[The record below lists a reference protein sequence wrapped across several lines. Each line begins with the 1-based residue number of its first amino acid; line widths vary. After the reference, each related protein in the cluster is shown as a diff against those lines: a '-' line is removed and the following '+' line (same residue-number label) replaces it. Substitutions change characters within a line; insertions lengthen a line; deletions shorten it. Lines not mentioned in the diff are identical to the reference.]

1 MTLLGGSSGTR
12 ITEMHPGRP
21 ERATLSVPAVPPSLN
36 QIGYRSHWAVG
47 RKAKQ
52 EWELWLLTVL
62 LEQRVPK
69 GLASVKASA
78 TIRFTQRRRRDEGN
92 FRALLEKAL
101 GDVLQRGWIEDDTT
115 EHYRFGRVE
124 LLAPCERPETIVVLD
139 YER

>member
-1 MTLLGGSSGTR
+1 MT
-12 ITEMHPGRP
+12 
-21 ERATLSVPAVPPSLN
+21 ERATLSIPDTPPSFNAVGLH
-36 QIGYRSHWAVG
+36 SHWAVG

-52 EWELWLLTVL
+52 DWEQWLQIAL

-69 GLASVKASA
+69 GLKAVSASA
-78 TIRFTQRRRRDEGN
+78 TIRFKQRRRRDEGN
-92 FRALLEKAL
+92 FKPLIEKAL
-101 GDVLQRGWIEDDTT
+101 GDVLQSGWLEDDTP